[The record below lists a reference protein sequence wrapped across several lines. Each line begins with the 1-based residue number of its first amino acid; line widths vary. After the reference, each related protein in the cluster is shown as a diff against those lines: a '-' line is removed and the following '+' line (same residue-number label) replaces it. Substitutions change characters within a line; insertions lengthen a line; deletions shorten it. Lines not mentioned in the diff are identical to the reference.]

1 MEETLNFDAKLIFRI
16 DTAGKDKADILSFLA
31 ERLVESGYVKDSY
44 KEGILKRESVYPT
57 GLFTGSVNVAV
68 PHTDSVHV
76 KEDAVAVG
84 VLSQPILFKAMED
97 SQKDVAVSIVL
108 MLALK
113 EAHGQVKMLQKIL
126 ALVKEQETLK
136 ELLKMQD
143 VNRIYESISA
153 YLK

>member
-1 MEETLNFDAKLIFRI
+1 MEETLKFDSNLIFRI
-16 DTAGKDKADILSFLA
+16 DTVDQEKTDVLSFLA
-31 ERLVESGYVKDSY
+31 DRLEESGYVKDSY

-57 GLFTGSVNVAV
+57 GLFTGGINVAV

-76 KEDAVAVG
+76 KEDAVTVG

-113 EAHGQVKMLQKIL
+113 EPHGQVKMLQKIL

-136 ELLKMQD
+136 ELLRMQD
-143 VNRIYESISA
+143 ENRIYESISA

>member
-1 MEETLNFDAKLIFRI
+1 MEETLKFDSNLIFRI
-16 DTAGKDKADILSFLA
+16 DTVDKGKTDVLCFLA
-31 ERLVESGYVKDSY
+31 DRLEEGGYVKDSY
-44 KEGILKRESVYPT
+44 KEGILERESVYPT

-76 KEDAVAVG
+76 KEDAVIVG

-113 EAHGQVKMLQKIL
+113 EPHGQVKMLQKIL

-136 ELLKMQD
+136 ELLRMRD